1 MTVVSQWDKKHIL
14 VKWISSGQA
23 KVTGNR
29 NGMAFCSPFQSLTA
43 LGVRANID
51 SWSGGGGGRK
61 EGEEL
66 RSPSWHKVGSEAE
79 GKRRWDP
86 SMLHLETQKQ
96 PGRKDLRPSRH
107 CCELLCSDSRGRKL
121 VFLSF
126 GVFSMLFQ
134 ASAQLKV
141 LTSARELLIYF
152 YFIFFV
158 CYRRNTIFFPAFKIA
173 GSLLITHL

>member
-1 MTVVSQWDKKHIL
+1 
-14 VKWISSGQA
+14 
-23 KVTGNR
+23 
-29 NGMAFCSPFQSLTA
+29 MAFCSPFQSLTA
-43 LGVRANID
+43 LGVLATID
-51 SWSGGGGGRK
+51 SWFGAGGRRTQVTF
-61 EGEEL
+61 L
-66 RSPSWHKVGSEAE
+66 AQSEAE

-86 SMLHLETQKQ
+86 SMLQLETQKQ